1 LNIDKAIKDVTKK
14 FESAGLNLDQNTSSN
29 DGNNRPKPYPRHL
42 KEKYIDEMAAKHAVG
57 DGNPNYVSG
66 NYHMTEDPYPLE
78 TEEEF
83 KARMKAAENS
93 SDAKF

>member
-1 LNIDKAIKDVTKK
+1 LNIDKAIKDVIKK

-29 DGNNRPKPYPRHL
+29 DGNKRPKPYPRHL
-42 KEKYIDEMAAKHAVG
+42 KEKYIDAILYKHRFE
-57 DGNPNYVSG
+57 DGHPEYKLGSCRLG
-66 NYHMTEDPYPLE
+66 KDPYPNE

-83 KARMKAAENS
+83 FDRMRRAENS